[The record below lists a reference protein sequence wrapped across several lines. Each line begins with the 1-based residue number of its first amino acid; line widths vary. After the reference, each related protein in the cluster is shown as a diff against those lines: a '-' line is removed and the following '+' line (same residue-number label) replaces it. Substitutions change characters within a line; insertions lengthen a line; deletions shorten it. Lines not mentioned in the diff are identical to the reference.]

1 MKLVD
6 HDLNIDQQKSNSLE
20 KSCDIMSAALRP
32 LPGVGVVVEGPRH
45 HKGGCVAAGIR
56 MVLIMIYGRS
66 GRLVVLVVP

>member
-1 MKLVD
+1 
-6 HDLNIDQQKSNSLE
+6 
-20 KSCDIMSAALRP
+20 MSAALRP

-66 GRLVVLVVP
+66 GRLVVLMVP